1 MWQKV
6 DDRVTPDWEHA
17 LTLAEDLTLAGYRNS
32 RLPNPEE
39 LKSTVTHK
47 RENLAIDP
55 ALAEYRRELCLGP
68 VSTKSADATCR
79 ESSRVTVAGRK
90 RFLFHRARP
99 TASRFTRRS
108 EGKGSAVAAGEKSQ
122 GYADSG
128 IHPTEGYI

>member
-32 RLPNPEE
+32 RLPNAEE

-55 ALAEYRRELCLGP
+55 ALAGTDSPSWSWMRGTDDHRRY
-68 VSTKSADATCR
+68 AWY
-79 ESSRVTVAGRK
+79 VAFGRAPNAHGIMDK
-90 RFLFHRARP
+90 HGAGTMRNNPIGKDPPYGGQGEIRTRDFARCTRFR
-99 TASRFTRRS
+99 
-108 EGKGSAVAAGEKSQ
+108 
-122 GYADSG
+122 
-128 IHPTEGYI
+128 